1 MSGDG
6 KEVDDVAIPVVFLFS
21 MEASELLKAITMAN
35 GDLTVT
41 LGKILIRFYIYF
53 YIFYYFK
60 YISNISPILLFFL
73 GNFFSKEDA
82 QLKAPTDL
90 SMFERLKGSLKS
102 FLTRQ
107 MTPQVCIPWCFAV
120 IFIEYILLWILIHMK
135 RY

>member
-60 YISNISPILLFFL
+60 YISNISPILLFFFRK
-73 GNFFSKEDA
+73 FFFKRRCS
-82 QLKAPTDL
+82 
-90 SMFERLKGSLKS
+90 
-102 FLTRQ
+102 
-107 MTPQVCIPWCFAV
+107 
-120 IFIEYILLWILIHMK
+120 IESTY
-135 RY
+135 